1 MRRSTRNSTRK
12 SLLAALLAV
21 ISLPGTSLAQD
32 AIDPDA
38 GLVPNTES
46 LTADDVKAIIAKA
59 AGAVDDPAM
68 VIAVSDRQGNIL
80 AVFRKYGAPLLST
93 GNFSKLVDTNELAA
107 AVARTA
113 AFFSNSQAPLSSR
126 TVRFISGIHFPP
138 GIMYVSN
145 GALYGIENT
154 NRGCSFNA
162 AYIPGQ
168 EFPVAT
174 SLDGTQVGLGIIT
187 GKKDS
192 IDSDP
197 AAVNP
202 GGVPLYKNGRMVGG
216 VGVAGVSPGVAE
228 YSALVGSRDA
238 GFLPLPPPDPGVVFI
253 DGIAL
258 PFVDQT
264 SQPEGTQPVAGGANL
279 DDTGLAAL
287 GQFIVAPLDS
297 PGPAPEGDLVA
308 PMGGPLGGLTAGEV
322 RSIIDQSV
330 ALANQTRGNIRLP
343 LGTRAKFVIAVA
355 DLDGQIIGLHRM
367 KDATVFSI
375 DVSVAKA
382 RNVIYFSGPDRPST
396 DLPGVPL
403 NTAVTNRTIGFGAQP
418 LYPPG
423 IDFTEPGPFF
433 PLYQFDVLN
442 PCTQGAQPANPFQN
456 GIVFFPGSLPLYR
469 NGVVVGGLGVSGDG
483 VEQDDFVT
491 NGGATGFQAPNR
503 IRADRVMDDGVR
515 LPYLKFPRNPT
526 D

>member
-1 MRRSTRNSTRK
+1 MTKSMRQP
-12 SLLAALLAV
+12 LVAALLAAMF
-21 ISLPGTSLAQD
+21 LPGTISAQT
-32 AIDPDA
+32 APDPDA
-38 GLVPNTES
+38 GLAPNTES
-46 LTADDVKAIIAKA
+46 LTADDVKAVIAKA
-59 AGAVDDPAM
+59 AGAVDDSAM

-80 AVFRKYGAPLLST
+80 AVFRKNDAPLLSI
-93 GNFSKLVDTNELAA
+93 GNFSQLVDTNELAA

-138 GIMYVSN
+138 GIMYTSN

-162 AYIPGQ
+162 TYIPGQ
-168 EFPVAT
+168 EFPASLT
-174 SLDGTQVGLGIIT
+174 LDGSQLGLGIIT
-187 GKKDS
+187 GKKDLT
-192 IDSDP
+192 DSDP

-216 VGVAGVSPGVAE
+216 VGVAGVSSAEAE
-228 YSALVGSRDA
+228 YAAFVGSRDA
-238 GFLPLPPPDPGVVFI
+238 GFLPLPPPDPGAVFI
-253 DGIAL
+253 GGIAL

-264 SQPEGTQPVAGGANL
+264 TQPDGTQPVAGGANL
-279 DDTGLAAL
+279 DDTALASL
-287 GQFIVAPLDS
+287 GQFIVAPFDS

-308 PMGGPLGGLTAGEV
+308 PKDGVLGGLTADEV
-322 RSIIDQSV
+322 RGIIDQSV
-330 ALANQTRGNIRLP
+330 ALADKTRANIRLP

-355 DLDGQIIGLHRM
+355 DLDGQIVGLHRM

-382 RNVIYFSGPDRPST
+382 RNVIYFSGPNRTPT
-396 DLPGVPL
+396 DLLGVPR
-403 NTAVTNRTIGFGAQP
+403 NTAVTNRTIGYGAQP

-433 PLYQFDVLN
+433 SLYQFDATH
-442 PCTQGAQPANPFQN
+442 PCTQGAQPANPYQN
-456 GIVFFPGSLPLYR
+456 GIVFFPGALPLYR
-469 NGVVVGGLGVSGDG
+469 NGVLVGGLGVSGDG
-483 VEQDDFVT
+483 VDQDDFVT
-491 NGGATGFQAPNR
+491 NGGAANFQAPTR
-503 IRADRVMDDGVR
+503 IRADRVMDEGVR